1 MPIATVFVRSDV
13 EPLDDKS
20 LARLVPAW
28 ASHSGQPA
36 GHMTVNIVDNIVQ
49 AGAGFALMAW
59 LDLPDLWPGDAVDAL
74 QTGLA
79 RALSDTFEA
88 EIGEVQVI
96 TRVVAS
102 GHVVEDGAIVR
113 WSA

>member
-1 MPIATVFVRSDV
+1 MPIATVFVRSDM

-28 ASHSGQPA
+28 AAHADQPA
-36 GHMTVNIVDNIVQ
+36 AHMTVNIVDNIVQ

-59 LDLPDLWPGDAVDAL
+59 LDLPDLWPGEAVDAL

-79 RALSDTFEA
+79 RALADVFA
-88 EIGEVQVI
+88 ADIGEVQVI
-96 TRVVAS
+96 TRLVAS

-113 WSA
+113 WPV

>member
-1 MPIATVFVRSDV
+1 MPIATVLVRSDR

-28 ASHSGQPA
+28 ASHAGQPA
-36 GHMTVNIVDNIVQ
+36 THMTVNLVDRVVQ

-59 LDLPDLWPGDAVDAL
+59 LDLPDLWPGEAVEAL

-79 RALSDTFEA
+79 YALADVFQA
-88 EIGEVQVI
+88 DIGEVQVI
-96 TRVVAS
+96 TRLVAS